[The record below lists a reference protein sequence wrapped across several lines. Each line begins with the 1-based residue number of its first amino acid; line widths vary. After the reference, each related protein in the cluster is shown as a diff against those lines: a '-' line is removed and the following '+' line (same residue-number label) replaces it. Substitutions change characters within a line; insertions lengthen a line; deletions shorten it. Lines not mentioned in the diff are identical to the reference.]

1 MSKSDA
7 RPVPEALEPA
17 VGAMIFASDEPV
29 RPEEIVSALGEIGL
43 GEVRDAIRSL
53 EQQFDRAGVGLRLE
67 WIAGGVRL
75 ATRPE
80 VGPWVRQFVR
90 HRNRTRLSLPALET
104 LAIAAYRQPITAP
117 EIQAIRGKDPVAAI
131 KGLLEKKLLRC
142 LGRKKVIGSPMLYGT
157 TKEFL
162 VHFGLNSLDDLP
174 SIEEF
179 DQFLG
184 ALEGLETAAPPAAA
198 ADPAA
203 IGAPPTERAAE
214 VGGDA

>member
-1 MSKSDA
+1 VTKTD
-7 RPVPEALEPA
+7 RKPLPDPLEPA

-29 RPEEIVSALGEIGL
+29 RPQEIAQALGEIAIADV
-43 GEVRDAIRSL
+43 EEAIRSL
-53 EQQFDRAGVGLRLE
+53 ESQFAHAGVGLYLE

-80 VGPWVRQFVR
+80 VGNWVRQFVR

-104 LAIAAYRQPITAP
+104 LAISAYRQPITAP
-117 EIQAIRGKDPVAAI
+117 EIQAIRGKDPQAAI

-184 ALEGLETAAPPAAA
+184 AMEGIEAAEEAGLPA
-198 ADPAA
+198 
-203 IGAPPTERAAE
+203 EAE
-214 VGGDA
+214 VGLPTEAEEAKVGDA